1 MDIAEI
7 LVAFRIN
14 DGIYKREHVSA
25 AVQLRDEITPYL
37 VSILEKLISEPIPR
51 IRDENRFDHIYAAI
65 LLGHFEAHQA
75 HETIVDV
82 LSIPGDIPY
91 DLFGDIIAENFPAIL
106 FRTCGGSLDR
116 IQSLASNRDVHDLCR
131 EAALK
136 AMVYSAVDG
145 MIPREEVLDFF
156 GSLFTGAEAE
166 FDSEFWSFLAGHI
179 RELYP
184 EELMPVIK
192 RAYQEEL
199 IDPWY
204 ITSLD
209 FEEALHYGKEYAIEQ
224 IRKDMQR
231 RMPEDVHEHMSWWAC
246 FRSEEQSSVPFDSPS
261 DSAPTA
267 SVAQLREKKQKHGK
281 KVRKKKTAKASRRKN
296 RR

>member
-7 LVAFRIN
+7 LVAFRNN
-14 DGIYKREHVSA
+14 DGIYKREHVDA
-25 AVQLRDEITPYL
+25 AIRLKDEITPYL
-37 VSILEKLISEPIPR
+37 IGILEKLISDPIPR
-51 IRDENRFDHIYAAI
+51 IRNENRFDHIYAAI

-75 HETIVDV
+75 YETIVDV

-145 MIPREEVLDFF
+145 MTPREEVLDFF
-156 GSLFTGAEAE
+156 GSLFTGTEAE
-166 FDSEFWSFLAGHI
+166 VDSDFWSFLAGHI

-184 EELMPVIK
+184 EELMPVIEK
-192 RAYQEEL
+192 AYQDEL

-204 ITSLD
+204 IAPED
-209 FEEALHYGKEYAIEQ
+209 FEEALHYGKEYALEQ

-231 RMPEDVHEHMSWWAC
+231 RMPEDVHEYMSWWAC

-261 DSAPTA
+261 DSLPTP
-267 SVAQLREKKQKHGK
+267 SVTPPKRKKQKREKKNK
-281 KVRKKKTAKASRRKN
+281 RKMAKASRRKN